1 MNFNISKIIQIIK
14 NNALGLW
21 YSSLLLSLL
30 IFSIYFLEIK
40 YFPIRSYDSLI
51 ALSLFVSF
59 VLVII
64 IFLLTLPPLISSH
77 LQKRLINN
85 EHTCSFLFGNK
96 FRLLFDKL
104 VIKKKKRRAEIKL
117 IGKPIKT
124 FLFLHIINAILL
136 SIIFY
141 FMPITAMLITMII
154 PLISIFILLP
164 NSKKTSSPS
173 PSKITLIFY
182 TTIIIT
188 TSNLFLLITPGLIN
202 HLEEITPESGINYI
216 ISTFSTYFCLLAYS
230 IFVLI
235 PLPDIKSKLQKP
247 LILTLVIVTILSI
260 NGSIIRLPKLI
271 IETFRIGNIHQTT
284 IGTDKK
290 GCYLFKNNGLKIDC
304 EDKKVIFFIP
314 NINILWRVDEY
325 VINYQDVNG
334 NFRHLILNP
343 ATTKIYDIET
353 TG

>member
-1 MNFNISKIIQIIK
+1 MNFNIGKIIQTIK

-21 YSSLLLSLL
+21 YSCLLISLL
-30 IFSIYFLEIK
+30 IVSIYFLEIK
-40 YFPIRSYDSLI
+40 YFPIKSYDSLI

-64 IFLLTLPPLISSH
+64 IFLLTLPPLISSN

-85 EHTCSFLFGNK
+85 EHTCSLLFSSK
-96 FRLLFDKL
+96 FRNLFDKL
-104 VIKKKKRRAEIKL
+104 VIKEKKRRAEIKL
-117 IGKPIKT
+117 VIKPIKT
-124 FLFLHIINAILL
+124 FLVLHIINAILL
-136 SIIFY
+136 SVIFY
-141 FMPITAMLITMII
+141 FMLITAMLITMIV
-154 PLISIFILLP
+154 PLISIFILP
-164 NSKKTSSPS
+164 NSKKTSSS
-173 PSKITLIFY
+173 SASKITLIFY

-188 TSNLFLLITPGLIN
+188 TSNLLLLITTGLMN
-202 HLEEITPESGINYI
+202 HLQEITPESGINYLI
-216 ISTFSTYFCLLAYS
+216 NTISTYFCLLAYS
-230 IFVLI
+230 IFVLV
-235 PLPDIKSKLQKP
+235 PFPNIKSKLQKP
-247 LILTLVIVTILSI
+247 ITLTLVIVTLLTI

-284 IGTDKK
+284 IGTDKR

-304 EDKKVIFFIP
+304 EDKKVIFLIP

-325 VINYQDVNG
+325 VIDYQDVNG

>member
-1 MNFNISKIIQIIK
+1 MNFDISKIIQIIK

-64 IFLLTLPPLISSH
+64 IFLLTLPPSISSN

-117 IGKPIKT
+117 IGKLIKT
-124 FLFLHIINAILL
+124 FLFLHIINATLL

-154 PLISIFILLP
+154 PLISIFVLLT
-164 NSKKTSSPS
+164 NSKTTSSPS
-173 PSKITLIFY
+173 PSKIILIFY
-182 TTIIIT
+182 TTIVIT
-188 TSNLFLLITPGLIN
+188 TSNLFLLIATGLIN

-247 LILTLVIVTILSI
+247 LILTVVIVTILSI

-271 IETFRIGNIHQTT
+271 IETFRIGNP
-284 IGTDKK
+284 
-290 GCYLFKNNGLKIDC
+290 KIAS
-304 EDKKVIFFIP
+304 
-314 NINILWRVDEY
+314 Y
-325 VINYQDVNG
+325 
-334 NFRHLILNP
+334 
-343 ATTKIYDIET
+343 
-353 TG
+353 

>member
-14 NNALGLW
+14 SNALALW

-40 YFPIRSYDSLI
+40 YFPIKSYDSLI

-64 IFLLTLPPLISSH
+64 IFLLTLPPLISSN
-77 LQKRLINN
+77 LQKKLINN
-85 EHTCSFLFGNK
+85 EHTCSLLFSKK
-96 FRLLFDKL
+96 FRHLFNKL
-104 VIKKKKRRAEIKL
+104 IVKEKRRRAEIKL
-117 IGKPIKT
+117 IMKPIKT
-124 FLFLHIINAILL
+124 FLILHIINAIFLL
-136 SIIFY
+136 IIFY

-154 PLISIFILLP
+154 PLISTFILLP

-182 TTIIIT
+182 IIIIIT
-188 TSNLFLLITPGLIN
+188 TSNLLLLITTGLLN
-202 HLEEITPESGINYI
+202 HLQEITPESGINYLTYTI
-216 ISTFSTYFCLLAYS
+216 STYFFLLAYS

-235 PLPDIKSKLQKP
+235 PFPDIKSKLQKP
-247 LILTLVIVTILSI
+247 VILTLVIITILTI

-271 IETFRIGNIHQTT
+271 IETFRIGNIRQAT
-284 IGTDKK
+284 ISTDKK

-304 EDKKVIFFIP
+304 KDKKVVFLIP
-314 NINILWRVDEY
+314 NINILWRIDEY

-334 NFRHLILNP
+334 DFRHLILNP
-343 ATTKIYDIET
+343 ITTKIYDIDS